1 MTSLSE
7 VHGRSPWWC
16 TAALTGALEDEDYG
30 KTRPNLARSDSSLFV
45 SDGGL
50 GSSYKSDAQCVV
62 AMHALSIG
70 PAQDRVGSALKARTK
85 KKISARCGQLVACS
99 SGEGEFIFPPVSIT
113 ELLKKSSF
121 IGQRKY
127 CENV

>member
-1 MTSLSE
+1 MVVWVLPTSPMLN
-7 VHGRSPWWC
+7 V
-16 TAALTGALEDEDYG
+16 
-30 KTRPNLARSDSSLFV
+30 SSR
-45 SDGGL
+45 
-50 GSSYKSDAQCVV
+50 C
-62 AMHALSIG
+62 MHRDDTLSIG